1 MIVRWFP
8 YSLVKACSSIIK
20 AVISSIAF
28 FLSQNNNQSETKIT
42 MSTGSGYFGDFF
54 AGA

>member
-8 YSLVKACSSIIK
+8 YSLVKTCSSINK
-20 AVISSIAF
+20 AVISSTT
-28 FLSQNNNQSETKIT
+28 FLSLNNNQSETKTT
-42 MSTGSGYFGDFF
+42 MSTGSGYLGDFF